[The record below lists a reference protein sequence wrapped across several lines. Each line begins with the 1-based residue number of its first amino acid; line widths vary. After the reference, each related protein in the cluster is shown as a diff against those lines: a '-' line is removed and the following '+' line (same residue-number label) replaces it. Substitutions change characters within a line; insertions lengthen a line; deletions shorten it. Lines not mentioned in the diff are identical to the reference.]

1 MEKYYPIAPLI
12 MMGLVYV
19 KLRLEKEKERKED
32 NPMNNLRI
40 FQSYSLLIGLFITF
54 LYLIFK

>member
-12 MMGLVYV
+12 LMVLVYLNLKREKV
-19 KLRLEKEKERKED
+19 KEKNEN

-40 FQSYSLLIGLFITF
+40 FQSYILLIGLFIWF
-54 LYLIFK
+54 LYLLFK

>member
-1 MEKYYPIAPLI
+1 
-12 MMGLVYV
+12 MGFVYLNL
-19 KLRLEKEKERKED
+19 KLEKEKEKSEN

-40 FQSYSLLIGLFITF
+40 FQSYILLIVLFIIF

>member
-12 MMGLVYV
+12 MMGLVYL
-19 KLRLEKEKERKED
+19 KLRLEKEKEKKED

-40 FQSYSLLIGLFITF
+40 FQSYFLLIGLFITF

>member
-1 MEKYYPIAPLI
+1 
-12 MMGLVYV
+12 MGLVYV

>member
-12 MMGLVYV
+12 LMGLVYL

-32 NPMNNLRI
+32 NPMNNFHI
-40 FQSYSLLIGLFITF
+40 FQSYILLIGLFIWF
-54 LYLIFK
+54 LYLLFK

>member
-12 MMGLVYV
+12 LMVLVYL

-40 FQSYSLLIGLFITF
+40 FQSYILLIGLFIWF
-54 LYLIFK
+54 LYLLFK

>member
-1 MEKYYPIAPLI
+1 MEKYYPIVPIIL
-12 MMGLVYV
+12 MGFVYL
-19 KLRLEKEKERKED
+19 KLKLEKEKEKSEN

-40 FQSYSLLIGLFITF
+40 FQSYILLIVLFITF